1 MNYSFK
7 TESDFHNGYL
17 IKRKDTSS
25 FDNPWKTVARVD
37 SAKVLTFYN
46 FITSKHEKEEIE
58 HFATVI
64 NII

>member
-7 TESDFHNGYL
+7 TESDFQNGYL
-17 IKRKDTSS
+17 IKRRDTSS
-25 FDNPWKTVARVD
+25 FNNPWETVARVD
-37 SAKVLTFYN
+37 SGKVLTF